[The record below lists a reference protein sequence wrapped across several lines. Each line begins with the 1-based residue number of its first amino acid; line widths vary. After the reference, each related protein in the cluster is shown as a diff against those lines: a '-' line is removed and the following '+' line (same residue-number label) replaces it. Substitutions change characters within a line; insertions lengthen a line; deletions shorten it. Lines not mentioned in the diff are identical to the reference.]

1 MIETEPERD
10 DVLEQLID
18 AWSDLSTERPRGMS
32 NGLITLSRIRDWA
45 EYNGYER
52 EETQL
57 IIRVIRR
64 VDVQLF
70 DERDARERLE
80 KLRRGKK

>member
-32 NGLITLSRIRDWA
+32 TGLIPWSRIRDWA